1 MTSNHQPAV
10 ILALAQGQTTSQ
22 AATAAGVSSRTV
34 RRWLEDPDFRQGVA
48 DSRTELLQ
56 LAVGRL
62 AAAAT
67 KAVDTL
73 IDALDSDRDMA
84 RVQAAKVLLDATLA
98 LRESLDLEQR
108 IAAIEAADA
117 QRDR

>member
-1 MTSNHQPAV
+1 VAKNLAV
-10 ILALAQGQTTSQ
+10 ITALAQGHTTGQ
-22 AATAAGVSSRTV
+22 AAKVGGISTRTV
-34 RRWLEDPDFRQGVA
+34 LRWLDQPDFRQEVA
-48 DSRTELLQ
+48 DTRTELLQ

-62 AAAAT
+62 AAVSTA
-67 KAVDTL
+67 AVDTL
-73 IDALDSDRDMA
+73 VDCLDSERDMA

-117 QRDR
+117 ERAAG